1 MNSIKLYLI
10 LAGTVILGVSAYFS
24 FGPTPPPRSA
34 QVLTEAEFVMPQL
47 SSEAQEGE
55 RYFNAVCATCHGQNG
70 LGTDQGPPLI
80 HDIYNPGHHAD
91 QAFMIAAMNGVR
103 QHHWPFGNMPPQK
116 VTSGEVARIITYVRE
131 LQEANGITYR
141 PHKM

>member
-1 MNSIKLYLI
+1 MTSAKLYLAI
-10 LAGTVILGVSAYFS
+10 AGLAILGIGAYFALR
-24 FGPTPPPRSA
+24 PAPPQRSA
-34 QVLTEAEFVMPQL
+34 QVLTQAEFVMPQL

-131 LQEANGITYR
+131 IQEANGITYR